1 MSFTNNASNLTGK
14 STTNVFN
21 VIADSLTVNK
31 NTLCKGDLTVLGNT
45 NIGSV
50 SLENGYVNNLTV
62 NNFTATNPVPI
73 SSGGT
78 GLSTLG
84 APNQVLTV
92 NPAGTALIYQAQGLT
107 NPATI
112 TGTGFLGNP
121 TLSLG
126 LEADTGSLGRGFI
139 RTGVAATSGL
149 CLGTSSATVF
159 RLWSNFPS
167 DSNAEISNT
176 NANFTYNS
184 SGTSGV
190 FQVLN
195 GGGSISFTNIGVGTI
210 SMATGAGA
218 ISLTTGAGA
227 TSITTGAGPISLTT
241 GLGNISLTTAGAGI
255 ISIETATAGAI
266 NIGASVGLV
275 NLYGSGITLG
285 APVIYIGTGSA
296 VPVPSILTFA
306 CGAVNGITGAW
317 AITTAAFQ
325 LNALSVTLNST
336 GTILLNNASTING
349 DANIIGDVFANASN
363 LASTTVVNPAVFVY
377 SGGGN
382 NWGIDLGYN
391 SSSARFRTRI
401 FAPTG
406 GDIALSI
413 GSGSDQSDFSDKLIV
428 QGNTG
433 NVQVID
439 GNILTNQNIVGGI
452 EIINSGN
459 LTLTATS
466 AGTILIRGGSG
477 SIITLPDATT
487 LIVGYIYTINNNSN
501 HTVTVNYHNSGT
513 LGSIPPLNAGT
524 VSCIAT
530 NSANGQWD
538 LHITGPTT
546 GTDWAT
552 PGQIGSAV
560 PNTGVFTTLSATGN
574 IFGNSSNI
582 ANTTTLNPAICIYS
596 GGGQNWGMDLGYAPF
611 RTKYRTRVF
620 APTGGEI
627 ALSVNDGFGT
637 AQINYIDSL
646 IVNSSKNI
654 EIPNNLLVNS
664 ENGTRTLTVNPQI
677 TVYKGGVTIYGMDLG
692 YNSSPSSNRYR
703 TRIFAP
709 TAGDISLSLLAGAGI
724 DQTDYSDR
732 FIIRGDSG
740 IVEIF
745 NPVATST
752 QITRFLTPNLP
763 AGQTSSIIVGRANS
777 TNESFLLSY
786 TPGAS
791 LSDSQAK
798 WGFTSSSV
806 PQMIL
811 NANGYGSIETTISS
825 FTNAGFT
832 VTNSST
838 DPRYTGA
845 ILGPNVNT
853 GSTVRFAV
861 GKALSANNSTV
872 LNFES
877 NGTNSMATWSIYN
890 SASKITQMH
899 SGDIS
904 VDSATSTYINT
915 FYRFTSAANVGFF
928 TSGTGPQG
936 SLNACGYINSYQQN
950 ITTLTSGDLIVFWA
964 ANGVNVVG
972 NINTNGSNLTL
983 NSTSDS
989 RLKTNIQPVS
999 NILSLLEK
1007 VEPVSFSWKNN
1018 LETTEIGF
1026 IADDLY
1032 KVIPSLTQGTP
1043 NKVKENGD
1051 PEYMSVSYGHF
1062 SPYLVAAIK
1071 ELYSKIKILET
1082 KVASLENNL

>member
-1 MSFTNNASNLTGK
+1 
-14 STTNVFN
+14 
-21 VIADSLTVNK
+21 
-31 NTLCKGDLTVLGNT
+31 
-45 NIGSV
+45 
-50 SLENGYVNNLTV
+50 LENATVDNLTV

-84 APNQVLTV
+84 APNHVLTV
-92 NPAGTALIYQAQGLT
+92 DPAGTALIYTIPGLI

-149 CLGTSSATVF
+149 CLGTSQATVF

-195 GGGSISFTNIGVGTI
+195 GGGSISFTNIGIGTI

-241 GLGNISLTTAGAGI
+241 GLGNISLTTAGAGV

-349 DANIIGDVFANASN
+349 DTNIIGRMKANASN
-363 LASTTVVNPAVFVY
+363 LASTTVVNPGVFVY
-377 SGGGN
+377 AGGGN
-382 NWGIDLGYN
+382 SWGMDLGYRA
-391 SSSARFRTRI
+391 SSNRFRTRI

-413 GSGSDQSDFSDKLIV
+413 GSGSNQSDFSDKLIV

-501 HTVTVNYHNSGT
+501 HTATVNYHTSGT
-513 LGSIPPLNAGT
+513 LGSIPPLNAAT
-524 VSCIAT
+524 VSCIGT
-530 NSANGQWD
+530 PNANGQWD
-538 LHITGPTT
+538 IHITGPTA

-560 PNTGVFTTLSATGN
+560 PNTGVFTTLAATGS
-574 IFGNSSNI
+574 IYGNWLQSAS
-582 ANTTTLNPAICIYS
+582 TTTRNPAIYVYS
-596 GGGQNWGMDLGYAPF
+596 SGSNQYGMDLGYKSSTT
-611 RTKYRTRVF
+611 RYRTRIF
-620 APTGGEI
+620 APGAGDI
-627 ALSVNDGFGT
+627 ALSIGSGSNQSDFLD
-637 AQINYIDSL
+637 QL
-646 IVNSSKNI
+646 IVNGSNGNI
-654 EIPNNLLVNS
+654 EVAQSLKAVGYIYANSFSQVNTS
-664 ENGTRTLTVNPQI
+664 SFNPSV
-677 TVYKGGVTIYGMDLG
+677 TVYSDSGQNYGMDLG
-692 YNSSPSSNRYR
+692 YNSTSARFR

-709 TAGDISLSLLAGAGI
+709 LTNGDIALSIGTGAT
-724 DQTDYSDR
+724 QSSMTDR
-732 FIIRGDSG
+732 LIIRGDTG
-740 IVEIF
+740 NTEINSPTTTVTGTRTEINGTSDTLSSTVF
-745 NPVATST
+745 QVNNTLTNPVANINANIAS
-752 QITRFLTPNLP
+752 FLQPNM
-763 AGQTSSIIVGRANS
+763 ATNQS
-777 TNESFLLSY
+777 TNLFLGKNVTNFNSAILQYFYNSQEESRS
-786 TPGAS
+786 TT
-791 LSDSQAK
+791 
-798 WGFTSSSV
+798 WGFADIGNGGRITLRPNSN
-806 PQMIL
+806 IL
-811 NANGYGSIETTISS
+811 EQ
-825 FTNAGFT
+825 
-832 VTNSST
+832 V
-838 DPRYTGA
+838 A
-845 ILGPNVNT
+845 I
-853 GSTVRFAV
+853 R
-861 GKALSANNSTV
+861 GKTR
-872 LNFES
+872 
-877 NGTNSMATWSIYN
+877 
-890 SASKITQMH
+890 IT
-899 SGDIS
+899 
-904 VDSATSTYINT
+904 
-915 FYRFTSAANVGFF
+915 
-928 TSGTGPQG
+928 
-936 SLNACGYINSYQQN
+936 
-950 ITTLTSGDLIVFWA
+950 GDLIVSGNLSRNSCTEYTYS
-964 ANGVNVVG
+964 ANTQVFNNAWIGVDHLVISRSKGSYALSWISQGVGFQNLTGFPVSVNVSFTCQRSSNGFGYTSVRIL
-972 NINTNGSNLTL
+972 NQSTFLAYQDVSALDSVTICANTFLEVNETMKLQIYQNSGSNVDFHNISIAITTTL
-983 NSTSDS
+983 
-989 RLKTNIQPVS
+989 
-999 NILSLLEK
+999 
-1007 VEPVSFSWKNN
+1007 F
-1018 LETTEIGF
+1018 
-1026 IADDLY
+1026 
-1032 KVIPSLTQGTP
+1032 
-1043 NKVKENGD
+1043 
-1051 PEYMSVSYGHF
+1051 
-1062 SPYLVAAIK
+1062 
-1071 ELYSKIKILET
+1071 
-1082 KVASLENNL
+1082 